1 MTTAYKPE
9 IYLYKYIDNV
19 KNITPDIQFLVFT
32 NSSVLVGEYE
42 NPVRTDVINI
52 KGFTVEEDL
61 KQWLKTQPVG
71 DSQFTIVK
79 ISPVKISTQVIIN
92 IDVEH

>member
-52 KGFTVEEDL
+52 KGFIVEEDL

-92 IDVEH
+92 IDVER